1 MNSQDDISLD
11 LKLKKTSLLYFASG
25 WVFSSPTLLLQNIG
39 IQELQLHE
47 GISAP
52 FHHPKKS
59 SLQTLQ
65 QKDLECSSG
74 QGPSIS

>member
-25 WVFSSPTLLLQNIG
+25 WVFFLAHLFATDIG

-74 QGPSIS
+74 